1 MRRAPLM
8 EGSSVVRNVVE
19 IDADLSDLVPGF
31 LAHKREDARTIAAA
45 IECEDYA
52 TLSQVGH
59 KMKGEGGSYGLDAI
73 TTMGAAIEEA
83 AQVKD
88 PAAVQRLVVELK
100 AYLDSIEVV
109 YT

>member
-1 MRRAPLM
+1 M
-8 EGSSVVRNVVE
+8 VRNVVE

-45 IECEDYA
+45 IECGDYA

-73 TTMGAAIEEA
+73 TLLGAAIEEA

-88 PAAVQRLVVELK
+88 AAAVQRLVVEL
-100 AYLDSIEVV
+100 AAFLDSVEVV